1 MQSYVILLPIL
12 TLLTLGAMTPGPSFL
27 LVAQTAMSGS
37 RRQAFSVAL
46 GMGTGALIFA
56 LLASFGLVT
65 LFQTVPELYLTFKL
79 LGGLYLCVLA
89 VRIWK
94 QGKQPSVHPMTPG
107 KTKSVHSSFFFG
119 LTTQLSNPKTAM
131 VFSSV
136 FAALLPA
143 EVPSLTPVLLSMGV
157 FLTNFG
163 WYATVAMLLSTSRA
177 QNVYLK
183 TKKGICR
190 VAGTLLGLFGAKLL
204 VSASAGQ

>member
-1 MQSYVILLPIL
+1 MQSYVFLLPIL

-27 LVAQTAMSGS
+27 LVAQTAMSAS

-56 LLASFGLVT
+56 LLASFGLVA
-65 LFQTVPELYLTFKL
+65 LFKTVPELYLTFKL

-89 VRIWK
+89 LRIWK
-94 QGKQPSVHPMTPG
+94 QGDQPSVQSITTV
-107 KTKSVHSSFFFG
+107 KTKSVHSSFIFG

-143 EVPSLTPVLLSMGV
+143 EVPSLTPIFLSLGV

-163 WYATVAMLLSTSRA
+163 WYAIVAVLLSTERA
-177 QNVYLK
+177 QSLYLK
-183 TKKGICR
+183 ARKGFCR

-204 VSASAGQ
+204 MSTSADL

>member
-1 MQSYVILLPIL
+1 MQSYVFLLPIL
-12 TLLTLGAMTPGPSFL
+12 ALLTLGAMTPGPSFL
-27 LVAQTAMSGS
+27 LVAQTAMSHS
-37 RRQAFSVAL
+37 RTQAFSVAL

-65 LFQTVPELYLTFKL
+65 LFETVPELYLTFKL

-89 VRIWK
+89 CRIWK
-94 QGKQPSVHPMTPG
+94 QGEQPRVQAVAAG
-107 KTKSVHSSFFFG
+107 KTQSVHSSFFYG

-143 EVPSLTPVLLSMGV
+143 EVPSLTPILLSLGV

-163 WYATVAMLLSTSRA
+163 WYAIVAVLLSTERA
-177 QNVYLK
+177 QNLYLK
-183 TKKGICR
+183 AKKGFCR

-204 VSASAGQ
+204 MSTSADL

>member
-1 MQSYVILLPIL
+1 MQSYVFLLPIL

-27 LVAQTAMSGS
+27 LVAQTAMSVS

-46 GMGTGALIFA
+46 GMGIGALIFA

-94 QGKQPSVHPMTPG
+94 QGKQPSVHPMTPD

-143 EVPSLTPVLLSMGV
+143 EVPSLTPVLLSLGV

-163 WYATVAMLLSTSRA
+163 WYATVAVLLSTTRA

-183 TKKGICR
+183 AKKGFCR
-190 VAGTLLGLFGAKLL
+190 IAGTLLGLFGAKLL

>member
-1 MQSYVILLPIL
+1 MQSYVFLLPIL

-46 GMGTGALIFA
+46 GMGIGALIFA

-94 QGKQPSVHPMTPG
+94 QGSNQAFTP
-107 KTKSVHSSFFFG
+107 
-119 LTTQLSNPKTAM
+119 
-131 VFSSV
+131 
-136 FAALLPA
+136 
-143 EVPSLTPVLLSMGV
+143 
-157 FLTNFG
+157 
-163 WYATVAMLLSTSRA
+163 
-177 QNVYLK
+177 
-183 TKKGICR
+183 
-190 VAGTLLGLFGAKLL
+190 
-204 VSASAGQ
+204 